1 MLDAPI
7 FISHA
12 SADDAFVK
20 ALREKLELF
29 KVGAWVDSRQ
39 LRVGDSLEKNIQA
52 AITAAPHFIVILS
65 TNAINSEWVPKE
77 IEWAEQ
83 VQQTKENYRL
93 IPILLPGIEPSSLS
107 LWFQEVPL
115 AQKVAQEANGLNE
128 AFSAILAALDMQE
141 ANDPTYP
148 ELIQQAPIEEL
159 QLRLTRPSLET
170 REGKHR
176 ARAEALLVYESS
188 DPGKRE
194 EQSIP
199 FYFEAPL
206 GPIEKDDL
214 SWYLERYITWPVG
227 YYQERAK
234 EVEHKF
240 PEWGKMLYQE
250 IMKEESAKEV
260 FRSWKED
267 ANGEARRFSIYVDSA
282 LVKGSKEEDI
292 QKAKEGANLLLSL
305 PWELLHDEKGYLFEG
320 KHPVGVRRRLPNRE
334 RQAPVRLELPL
345 RILLV
350 SPRPEEEGVGYIDH
364 RASSIP
370 LVEAVENLGEL
381 IKLDILHTPTLPAL
395 RAFLQQAEREN
406 DPVEVLHFDGH
417 GVYDPINGLGALCF
431 EEPQD
436 QNKIGERRNQLVDAQ
451 ELGKILRDYRIP
463 LVFLEACQTAM
474 TEKDPTS
481 SVAAQLLQVGVSSVI
496 AMSHSVLVE
505 TASRFV
511 RAFYQSLATG
521 SRVGQA
527 LLAGQNTL
535 YGDRYR
541 GKLMGGRDF
550 HLQDWFVPVLFQEE
564 QDPQLFAKLPSG
576 QAQENLAE
584 QRKNSLGALPDTPEH
599 SFVGRSRELLR
610 LERIVDQESYVV
622 IRGQGG
628 AGKTT
633 VAIELAR
640 WWVRSYRVQRAAFVS
655 LETHT
660 EARQVLDQLG
670 QQLLPSYSVAEYG
683 EDLQAAFQPIE
694 RALKDFA
701 TLIVLDNLES
711 ILPDAQGKTLAGSED
726 AWDQVKVLCTQ
737 LHESSPQTKLIFTSR
752 EPLPAPFDKGRNDL
766 LLGPLGPKDAVD
778 LLRKVMSHA
787 GWEPPAADEGSEEE
801 LQALAKT
808 INYHARALVLL
819 AREIATQGVQSSHA
833 DIAQLMAGLE
843 QKHPGDRENSLFAS
857 LELSLRRLSPEERAL
872 LSILAPSQGGNN
884 WMVWANMLGGLE
896 ENKERVLSLVKRLE
910 AVGLGSILNYNYI
923 Q

>member
-1 MLDAPI
+1 M
-7 FISHA
+7 
-12 SADDAFVK
+12 
-20 ALREKLELF
+20 
-29 KVGAWVDSRQ
+29 
-39 LRVGDSLEKNIQA
+39 
-52 AITAAPHFIVILS
+52 
-65 TNAINSEWVPKE
+65 
-77 IEWAEQ
+77 
-83 VQQTKENYRL
+83 
-93 IPILLPGIEPSSLS
+93 
-107 LWFQEVPL
+107 
-115 AQKVAQEANGLNE
+115 
-128 AFSAILAALDMQE
+128 
-141 ANDPTYP
+141 
-148 ELIQQAPIEEL
+148 
-159 QLRLTRPSLET
+159 
-170 REGKHR
+170 
-176 ARAEALLVYESS
+176 
-188 DPGKRE
+188 
-194 EQSIP
+194 
-199 FYFEAPL
+199 
-206 GPIEKDDL
+206 
-214 SWYLERYITWPVG
+214 
-227 YYQERAK
+227 
-234 EVEHKF
+234 
-240 PEWGKMLYQE
+240 
-250 IMKEESAKEV
+250 
-260 FRSWKED
+260 
-267 ANGEARRFSIYVDSA
+267 
-282 LVKGSKEEDI
+282 
-292 QKAKEGANLLLSL
+292 
-305 PWELLHDEKGYLFEG
+305 
-320 KHPVGVRRRLPNRE
+320 GVRRRLPNRE

-431 EEPQD
+431 EDPQD
-436 QNKIGERRNQLVDAQ
+436 QDKIGKRRNKNVDAE
-451 ELGKILRDYRIP
+451 ELGKMLRDYRIP

-481 SVAAQLLQVGVSSVI
+481 SVAAKLLQVGVSSVI

-511 RAFYQSLATG
+511 RAFYRSLATG
-521 SRVGQA
+521 SRVGKA
-527 LLAGQNTL
+527 LLAGQNAL
-535 YGDRYR
+535 YGDSYR
-541 GKLMGGRDF
+541 GKLMGGKDF

-564 QDPQLFAKLPSG
+564 QDPQLFERIPSA
-576 QAQENLAE
+576 QAQEIQQKA
-584 QRKNSLGALPDTPEH
+584 RKLSLKGLPQTPPH

-610 LERIVDQESYVV
+610 LERILYQESYVV

-633 VAIELAR
+633 IAIELAR
-640 WWVRSYRVQRAAFVS
+640 WWVRSYRAQRAAFVS

-660 EARQVLDQLG
+660 EVRQVLDQLG

-752 EPLPAPFDKGRNDL
+752 EPLPEPFDKGRNDL
-766 LLGPLGPKDAVD
+766 FLGPLGPKDAVD

-819 AREIATQGVQSSHA
+819 AREIATQGVQSTHA

-843 QKHPGDRENSLFAS
+843 QKYPGDRENSLFAS

-872 LSILAPSQGGNN
+872 LPVLAPSQGGNN
-884 WMVWANMLGGLE
+884 WQVWANMLGGLE
-896 ENKERVLSLVKRLE
+896 ENKEQVISLVKRLE

-923 Q
+923 QLDPALAIYLQQELPEETFSTLQEKWLNAMIPYTRFLYKQRSTDTRLAAYLSAKELPNLLVMLELAQGKLAPEALMDTID